1 MPGPDDLKIQTP
13 GEPLAAATPDTSTG
27 ATTQTPAA
35 PTYTAKHNGGG
46 RWKVWLTPAE
56 GDADWFS
63 DFMAAGDGAKAQ
75 AEAEALRL
83 TEGGEP
89 LVLDPQHLNE
99 AAAQARPDTSTGAID
114 VTTLKQPVMTSEG
127 WLCPEPAV
135 KG

>member
-1 MPGPDDLKIQTP
+1 MSATALNPQIP
-13 GEPLAAATPDTSTG
+13 GEPLSTIAPDTSTS

-63 DFMAAGDGAKAQ
+63 DFMAVGDGAKAQ

-89 LVLDPQHLNE
+89 LALDPQHLAE
-99 AAAQARPDTSTGAID
+99 PVTQPRPDTSTID
-114 VTTLKQPVMTSEG
+114 AATLKQPVMTSEG
-127 WLCPEPAV
+127 WLCPEPVV

>member
-13 GEPLAAATPDTSTG
+13 GEPLAAATTPATSTG

-46 RWKVWLTPAE
+46 RWKVWLTPPE

-63 DFMAAGDGAKAQ
+63 DFVGVSREE
-75 AEAEALRL
+75 AEAEVIRL
-83 TEGGEP
+83 TEGGAP
-89 LVLDPQHLNE
+89 LVLDPLRMLDSKPTS
-99 AAAQARPDTSTGAID
+99 QATSTVDA
-114 VTTLKQPVMTSEG
+114 TTLKQPVLTGEG
-127 WLCPEPAV
+127 WLCPEPVV

>member
-1 MPGPDDLKIQTP
+1 MPAQEFKTQIP
-13 GEPLAAATPDTSTG
+13 GEPLATTTPATSTG
-27 ATTQTPAA
+27 ATTQTPVV

-99 AAAQARPDTSTGAID
+99 AAAQARPATSTGAID
-114 VTTLKQPVMTSEG
+114 ATTLKQPVMTSEG
-127 WLCPEPAV
+127 WLCPEPAA

>member
-1 MPGPDDLKIQTP
+1 MPAPELKPQTP
-13 GEPLAAATPDTSTG
+13 GDWTANTAPLADT
-27 ATTQTPAA
+27 AA
-35 PTYTAKHNGGG
+35 PALYVAKHNGGG

-99 AAAQARPDTSTGAID
+99 AAAQARPVTSTGAID
-114 VTTLKQPVMTSEG
+114 ATTLKQPVMTSEG